1 MTSLTYA
8 ALAATGFSFLV
19 YILAAVWYIGPWI
32 GRRSLADALS
42 VLVWVHVFRYIALE
56 IFSAEKFGWNI
67 PDDVADQIIYG
78 DVISTVIAI
87 IALVALRYRLQ
98 AARWI
103 VWLLVVVTVVDLANA
118 GVQGASNELFED
130 TFGVPWLI
138 LVFYVPALWVTAV
151 MMAWQLVTRRRE
163 PLAP

>member
-1 MTSLTYA
+1 M
-8 ALAATGFSFLV
+8 
-19 YILAAVWYIGPWI
+19 WYVGPWA

-42 VLVWVHVFRYIALE
+42 VLVWVHAFRYIALE
-56 IFSAEKFGWNI
+56 IFSAQKFGWNV

-87 IALVALRYRLQ
+87 VALVALRYRLQ

-103 VWLLVVVTVVDLANA
+103 VWLLVVVTFVDLGNA
-118 GVQGASNELFED
+118 GVQGATNELFEE

-138 LVFYVPALWVTAV
+138 LIFYVPALWVTGV
-151 MMAWQLVTRRRE
+151 MMAWQLVTRRGD